1 MSTPLKKGLG
11 DYVKGKKFTLKSG
24 NDPAFK
30 MMGRDMGNPRPP
42 RLPLPKSKE
51 SELRVVLEQAGL
63 LDFELPSVKTA
74 A

>member
-1 MSTPLKKGLG
+1 M
-11 DYVKGKKFTLKSG
+11 
-24 NDPAFK
+24 
-30 MMGRDMGNPRPP
+30 
-42 RLPLPKSKE
+42 PKSKE